1 MPVNIGPRIG
11 IDGEAEFRKQLNNI
25 IQQSKT
31 LASEQKKVTAQFEDS
46 DNAVDRL
53 SAQYEVLTRQV
64 DNQRERVRM
73 LEKGLESATD
83 QFGEAD
89 TRTQKWQQAVNE
101 ATAQLSRMEHQLDN
115 TSDQLEKARTD
126 QAQSEDAYAR
136 LTRAIED
143 QESELQRLRRQYQNA
158 VLEFGSASTEA
169 RDLERQ
175 IQDVSAG
182 LGKNRSAMKRADDA
196 ADDLERELDQAGDAA
211 RDLGDDLDNAGRDA
225 LSFADVVGGNIVAD
239 ALGAM
244 IEGMGSV
251 VEESKEYRRIMAS
264 LETSSERAGYTTEE
278 TSEAF
283 ETLVGVLDDDQ
294 TAATTV
300 ANLQAIGLE
309 QENLLELLDGVIG
322 AWASYGD
329 SIPIDGLAE
338 SVNETIRSGQVAGN
352 LADVLN
358 WGTTANERFGVSLR
372 ENTEVN
378 EDWNQAVLDATTAE
392 DYFNLALQECQTEA
406 DRANLVMGLFASQGL
421 AEAGRGWQETNT
433 ALTEA
438 NEATARQREALA
450 ELAESFVP
458 ATTAATEFSTMAI
471 EALNDIVSQVDWEE
485 IESSINGAL
494 NSETAK
500 NMGESL
506 ETIAENAGKA
516 AENILNSFRTA
527 AEQIPGITEN
537 ALDSIASLSGIA
549 ADAVSAI
556 GAVAGNEMGQNFAI
570 LNGYLEIAE
579 GILGDLY
586 EAYEDLSANL
596 GSVSESFDVFEIL
609 KDTASEA
616 FPPLQAVGDSIK
628 NIGTAAVAAASV
640 AEFAIGGINAALT
653 GTFDEWQKENRDA
666 LVDAF
671 TDATKPVREWA
682 NEVYE
687 ANKSVSESMLE
698 TVHES
703 TEMADAMS
711 SNAYGMMSDF
721 DEATDNIASSA
732 SENFGQAQRSVS
744 SSTRS
749 MSTTAGT
756 NAQSMRRNIA
766 NGANGAKSDVD
777 SAFNGIESTV
787 SGVSSRSSSYGSS
800 MMRNYQSGVS
810 SQKGDLSSTISS
822 IANSIVSRL
831 GGLDDDANRWG
842 REIVNGMKEGMSKRE
857 QSLINQAKLMARKI
871 KRTIEKAYDINSPS
885 KWAESVIDYVMQGFG
900 VGFDKGEA
908 PLLKT
913 AQGAMD
919 ALKDVMSGALLSR
932 QMQIASAALSGW
944 QSSGAG
950 STATQAGPT
959 TNLGGVTIHVYAAEG
974 QDANAIANMVMRKMQ
989 IAVDQRKQVFG

>member
-31 LASEQKKVTAQFEDS
+31 LASEQKKVTAQFENS
-46 DNAVDRL
+46 DDAMGKL

-73 LEKGLESATD
+73 LEKGLASATD

-101 ATAQLSRMEHQLDN
+101 ATAQLSRMEHQMDN

-175 IQDVSAG
+175 IQDVSTG

-225 LSFADVVGGNIVAD
+225 LSFADVVGGNVVAD
-239 ALGAM
+239 ALGSM
-244 IEGMGSV
+244 IDGIGSV

-278 TSEAF
+278 TAEAF

-372 ENTEVN
+372 ENTEAN

-421 AEAGRGWQETNT
+421 AEAGRGWQNANT

-450 ELAESFVP
+450 ELAETITPVTTAISN
-458 ATTAATEFSTMAI
+458 ATTSII
-471 EALNDIVSQVDWEE
+471 ENFNGLLSQVNWDDIGQKINSVVDSQEISALNDTLGKIGPNLVSAV
-485 IESSINGAL
+485 
-494 NSETAK
+494 
-500 NMGESL
+500 
-506 ETIAENAGKA
+506 ENAAEELSPSLDRIVEMFFATVDKILDKA
-516 AENILNSFRTA
+516 AEASKELPDQATKAADNANGLLEFFIDTVEEGGRLIGEGWNIASSLVSGGVDIIGQALEDANLDLSNASQNAVNNIQRMSENWWVPNPSPWNDVTFAIAETGDAVDITGGQFSGMSNSYIDSSVKMQEAT
-527 AEQIPGITEN
+527 
-537 ALDSIASLSGIA
+537 SIAS
-549 ADAVSAI
+549 
-556 GAVAGNEMGQNFAI
+556 
-570 LNGYLEIAE
+570 
-579 GILGDLY
+579 
-586 EAYEDLSANL
+586 
-596 GSVSESFDVFEIL
+596 
-609 KDTASEA
+609 
-616 FPPLQAVGDSIK
+616 DSMDRM
-628 NIGTAAVAAASV
+628 A
-640 AEFAIGGINAALT
+640 
-653 GTFDEWQKENRDA
+653 
-666 LVDAF
+666 
-671 TDATKPVREWA
+671 
-682 NEVYE
+682 
-687 ANKSVSESMLE
+687 E
-698 TVHES
+698 TV
-703 TEMADAMS
+703 S
-711 SNAYGMMSDF
+711 SNSYGMMSDF
-721 DEATDNIASSA
+721 EEATDNIASSA

-744 SSTRS
+744 NSTRS

-777 SAFNGIESTV
+777 SAFNSIESTV
-787 SGVSSRSSSYGSS
+787 SGVSSRASSYGSS

-822 IANSIVSRL
+822 IANSIISKFEGLGDNAVSW
-831 GGLDDDANRWG
+831 GKNIVSGMEDGINR
-842 REIVNGMKEGMSKRE
+842 RKQDLYNILS
-857 QSLINQAKLMARKI
+857 AMASKI
-871 KRTIEKAYDINSPS
+871 KRTIERAYEINSPS
-885 KWAESVIDYVMQGFG
+885 KWAEDTFGLLMRGFG
-900 VGFDKGEA
+900 LGIINNEDSLIQTV
-908 PLLKT
+908 
-913 AQGAMD
+913 QQSMN
-919 ALKDVMSGALLSR
+919 ALKDVVSGERLTG
-932 QMQIASAALSGW
+932 QMNIAYSHLNPITMETGKNRAV
-944 QSSGAG
+944 G
-950 STATQAGPT
+950 ST

-974 QDANAIANMVMRKMQ
+974 QDPNMIANMVMHKMQ
-989 IAVDQRKQVFG
+989 LAVEQRKQVFG

>member
-73 LEKGLESATD
+73 LEKGLASATD

-101 ATAQLSRMEHQLDN
+101 ATAQLSRMEHQLDS

-175 IQDVSAG
+175 IQDVSTG
-182 LGKNRSAMKRADDA
+182 LSKNRSAMKRADDA

-244 IEGMGSV
+244 IDGMGSV

-309 QENLLELLDGVIG
+309 QENLMELLDGVIG

-372 ENTEVN
+372 ENTEAN

-421 AEAGRGWQETNT
+421 AEAGRGWQNANT

-438 NEATARQREALA
+438 NEATARQREEIAKLA
-450 ELAESFVP
+450 ENISPLSTALTNASTDILESF
-458 ATTAATEFSTMAI
+458 
-471 EALNDIVSQVDWEE
+471 
-485 IESSINGAL
+485 NGAL
-494 NSETAK
+494 KDIDWDTVSENVENIVESDAVQGLVSAVADGIAGSIEVASDALEGLDEAIDQRSE
-500 NMGESL
+500 NFEAAVSNLNESL
-506 ETIAENAGKA
+506 KRVGVELPKTADVVEAAATRIIDNAAGVA
-516 AENILNSFRTA
+516 NTLSALIDFFSGPDIEPPDNSWGNQL
-527 AEQIPGITEN
+527 ESW
-537 ALDSIASLSGIA
+537 LDEV
-549 ADAVSAI
+549 VSA
-556 GAVAGNEMGQNFAI
+556 NE
-570 LNGYLEIAE
+570 E
-579 GILGDLY
+579 
-586 EAYEDLSANL
+586 
-596 GSVSESFDVFEIL
+596 
-609 KDTASEA
+609 
-616 FPPLQAVGDSIK
+616 
-628 NIGTAAVAAASV
+628 AASAV
-640 AEFAIGGINAALT
+640 E
-653 GTFDEWQKENRDA
+653 DYSSQM
-666 LVDAF
+666 
-671 TDATKPVREWA
+671 
-682 NEVYE
+682 YE
-687 ANKSVSESMLE
+687 S
-698 TVHES
+698 
-703 TEMADAMS
+703 MS
-711 SNAYGMMSDF
+711 SNSYGMMYDF

-744 SSTRS
+744 NSTRS

-756 NAQSMRRNIA
+756 NVQSMRRNIA

-777 SAFNGIESTV
+777 SAFNSIESTV
-787 SGVSSRSSSYGSS
+787 SGVSSRASSYGSS
-800 MMRNYQSGVS
+800 MMRNYRGGAS
-810 SQKGDLSSTISS
+810 SQKRDLDSTISS

-842 REIVNGMKEGMSKRE
+842 REIINGMKEGMSKRE
-857 QSLINQAKLMARKI
+857 QSLINRAELMARKI

>member
-31 LASEQKKVTAQFEDS
+31 LASEQKKVTAQFENS
-46 DNAVDRL
+46 DDAMGKL
-53 SAQYEVLTRQV
+53 SAQYGVLTRQV

-73 LEKGLESATD
+73 LEKGLEAASE

-101 ATAQLSRMEHQLDN
+101 ATAQLSRLEHQLDS
-115 TSDQLEKARTD
+115 TGDQMEKVRTD

-136 LTRAIED
+136 LSRAIED

-158 VLEFGSASTEA
+158 VLEFGGASTEA
-169 RDLERQ
+169 RELERQ
-175 IQDVSAG
+175 IQNVSDG

-309 QENLLELLDGVIG
+309 QENLMELLDGVIG

-372 ENTEVN
+372 ENTEAN
-378 EDWNQAVLDATTAE
+378 EEWNQAVLDATTAE
-392 DYFNLALQECQTEA
+392 DYFNLALQNCQTEA

-421 AEAGRGWQETNT
+421 AEAGRGWQNANT

-438 NEATARQREALA
+438 NEATARQREEIAKLA
-450 ELAESFVP
+450 ENISPLSTALTNASTDILESF
-458 ATTAATEFSTMAI
+458 
-471 EALNDIVSQVDWEE
+471 
-485 IESSINGAL
+485 NGAL
-494 NSETAK
+494 KDIDWDTVSENVENIVESDAVQGLVSAVADGIAGSIEVASDALEGLDEAIDQRSE
-500 NMGESL
+500 NFEAAVSNLNESL
-506 ETIAENAGKA
+506 KRVGVELPKTADVVEAAATRIIDNAAGVA
-516 AENILNSFRTA
+516 NTLSALIDFFSGPDIEPPDNSWGNQL
-527 AEQIPGITEN
+527 ESW
-537 ALDSIASLSGIA
+537 LDEV
-549 ADAVSAI
+549 VSA
-556 GAVAGNEMGQNFAI
+556 NE
-570 LNGYLEIAE
+570 E
-579 GILGDLY
+579 
-586 EAYEDLSANL
+586 
-596 GSVSESFDVFEIL
+596 
-609 KDTASEA
+609 
-616 FPPLQAVGDSIK
+616 
-628 NIGTAAVAAASV
+628 AASAV
-640 AEFAIGGINAALT
+640 E
-653 GTFDEWQKENRDA
+653 DYSSQM
-666 LVDAF
+666 
-671 TDATKPVREWA
+671 
-682 NEVYE
+682 YE
-687 ANKSVSESMLE
+687 S
-698 TVHES
+698 
-703 TEMADAMS
+703 MS
-711 SNAYGMMSDF
+711 SNSYGMMYDF

-744 SSTRS
+744 NSTRS

-787 SGVSSRSSSYGSS
+787 SGVSSRASGYGSS
-800 MMRNYQSGVS
+800 MMRNYQSGAS

-822 IANSIVSRL
+822 IANSIISKL
-831 GGLDDDANRWG
+831 GGLGDNAVSWG
-842 REIVNGMKEGMSKRE
+842 KNIVNGMEDG
-857 QSLINQAKLMARKI
+857 INRRKQDLYNILSAMASKI
-871 KRTIEKAYDINSPS
+871 KRTIERAFEIGSPS
-885 KWAESVIDYVMQGFG
+885 KWGEDAFGFLMRGFELGIIDNEDSLIQTVQQSMN
-900 VGFDKGEA
+900 
-908 PLLKT
+908 
-913 AQGAMD
+913 
-919 ALKDVMSGALLSR
+919 ALKDVVSGERLTG
-932 QMQIASAALSGW
+932 QMNIAYSHLNPMPMETENNRA
-944 QSSGAG
+944 AG
-950 STATQAGPT
+950 ST

>member
-73 LEKGLESATD
+73 LEKGLASATD

-175 IQDVSAG
+175 IQDVSTG

-196 ADDLERELDQAGDAA
+196 ANDLERELDQAGDAA

-278 TSEAF
+278 TAEAF

-372 ENTEVN
+372 ENTEAN

-421 AEAGRGWQETNT
+421 AEAGRGWQEANT
-433 ALTEA
+433 AITEA
-438 NEATARQREALA
+438 NEATARQRE
-450 ELAESFVP
+450 
-458 ATTAATEFSTMAI
+458 
-471 EALNDIVSQVDWEE
+471 E
-485 IESSINGAL
+485 I
-494 NSETAK
+494 AK
-500 NMGESL
+500 L
-506 ETIAENAGKA
+506 
-516 AENILNSFRTA
+516 AENISPLSTALTNASTDILESFNGLLSKVDWDGISQKIGTVVDNQKVKNLNENIGKIGENLVLSVENA
-527 AEQIPGITEN
+527 AEELSPTLNKIIERFSSTVDAILEKTAEASEELPEQAKSAANNANGIFELLVDTVNEGGRLIGEGWETLSDLFSDTTVLGKALEDADLGIDNASQNIVKNIQRMSEN
-537 ALDSIASLSGIA
+537 WWVPNPSPWNDVTFAIAETGDAVDITGGQFSGMSNSYIDSSVKMQEATSIAS
-549 ADAVSAI
+549 
-556 GAVAGNEMGQNFAI
+556 
-570 LNGYLEIAE
+570 
-579 GILGDLY
+579 
-586 EAYEDLSANL
+586 
-596 GSVSESFDVFEIL
+596 
-609 KDTASEA
+609 
-616 FPPLQAVGDSIK
+616 DSMDRM
-628 NIGTAAVAAASV
+628 A
-640 AEFAIGGINAALT
+640 
-653 GTFDEWQKENRDA
+653 
-666 LVDAF
+666 
-671 TDATKPVREWA
+671 
-682 NEVYE
+682 
-687 ANKSVSESMLE
+687 E
-698 TVHES
+698 TV
-703 TEMADAMS
+703 S
-711 SNAYGMMSDF
+711 SNSYGMVSDF
-721 DEATDNIASSA
+721 EEATDNIASSA

-744 SSTRS
+744 NATRS

-777 SAFNGIESTV
+777 SAFNSIESTV
-787 SGVSSRSSSYGSS
+787 SGVSSRASSYGSS
-800 MMRNYQSGVS
+800 MMRNYRGGAS
-810 SQKGDLSSTISS
+810 SQKRDLNSTISS

-842 REIVNGMKEGMSKRE
+842 REIINGMKEGMSKRE

-932 QMQIASAALSGW
+932 QMQIATTALSRY
-944 QSSGAG
+944 QASGAG
-950 STATQAGPT
+950 GTAAQTSTT